1 MKRDAQTAY
10 LKKWNKI
17 RALDGR
23 RVDVLLTPVMPH
35 PAVPHKKTK
44 WVGYTKVWN
53 LLDYTG
59 KRLSRQ
65 TQAYQGDQ
73 LTDSHLL
80 SPTTILEI
88 LADPSIAVVLPGD
101 TVDKNID
108 YAPIF
113 EQHEIRNPADEHNW
127 NLYNPE
133 EQHGLPIGI
142 QLVGQRLEEEKVLG
156 AAKVVEEVLRSK
168 EWAEVG
174 DNRYAKRER
183 RDTPA
188 F

>member
-59 KRLSRQ
+59 KRLFHTTSS
-65 TQAYQGDQ
+65 
-73 LTDSHLL
+73 LIL
-80 SPTTILEI
+80 SN
-88 LADPSIAVVLPGD
+88 PSIAVVLPGD

-113 EQHEIRNPADEHNW
+113 EQHDIRNPADEHNW

-174 DNRYAKRER
+174 DIRYAKRER

>member
-59 KRLSRQ
+59 KRLSRLDKPTKATNSQ
-65 TQAYQGDQ
+65 TELSKPTRAFRGDL
-73 LTDSHLL
+73 LTLL
-80 SPTTILEI
+80 
-88 LADPSIAVVLPGD
+88 
-101 TVDKNID
+101 
-108 YAPIF
+108 
-113 EQHEIRNPADEHNW
+113 
-127 NLYNPE
+127 
-133 EQHGLPIGI
+133 
-142 QLVGQRLEEEKVLG
+142 
-156 AAKVVEEVLRSK
+156 
-168 EWAEVG
+168 
-174 DNRYAKRER
+174 
-183 RDTPA
+183 
-188 F
+188 